1 MSERDAERF
10 PSVLQFLHTRCGSS
24 SAVER
29 ELPKLDVAGSIPVSR
44 SNLLGCTADLQ
55 GPRAV
60 HLTETPD
67 FDPVE
72 PTINVNIR
80 PRQDEI
86 EMEWDVVGCQSF
98 KQETGKWA
106 SLRPG
111 ELVPT

>member
-1 MSERDAERF
+1 MCICINCHYVD
-10 PSVLQFLHTRCGSS
+10 RCFTYH
-24 SAVER
+24 AVEGQH
-29 ELPKLDVAGSIPVSR
+29 EQI
-44 SNLLGCTADLQ
+44 
-55 GPRAV
+55 

-80 PRQDEI
+80 SHKDEI
-86 EMEWDVVGCQSF
+86 EMEWDVVGCESF

-106 SLRPG
+106 KMRPG

>member
-1 MSERDAERF
+1 MCICINCHYVD
-10 PSVLQFLHTRCGSS
+10 RCFTYH
-24 SAVER
+24 AVEGQH
-29 ELPKLDVAGSIPVSR
+29 EQI
-44 SNLLGCTADLQ
+44 
-55 GPRAV
+55 

-80 PRQDEI
+80 SHQDEV
-86 EMEWDVVGCQSF
+86 EMEWDVVGCESF

-106 SLRPG
+106 KLRPG